1 MIFPQEY
8 QSRLASVQALMV
20 REGLDALIIGASAQ
34 IDQRGS
40 LRWLMDY
47 YLSVYEECI
56 IICPEGVPVYFAHDS
71 LAAFHAGNGP
81 LPLETRVIPPH
92 LYATDPAVPAADYLR
107 SIQAKSIGVAGTAGL
122 SARFILSLTRQ
133 IGHAVRDVSM
143 ELARLRMIK
152 SPAEIELSRAAV
164 RLNEEAMWAYLKEVR
179 PGALESDALAKGY
192 AFAIGRGAE
201 DQYWMSGSGNPAVV
215 SHAVLSLGRTYRWKD
230 EDNSVIVIEVSD
242 TGGHYG
248 EIWQPLKLGAR
259 DLELEEAL
267 AAVVRSIQ
275 AAAEMIRSGNTVGQ
289 VAAAAEASL
298 VKDGWAVPRNAQ
310 EPAAPIGH
318 GQGLDAWEI
327 PSISKDNTELIVPG
341 MRFNLHP
348 VVTKKNGQRVSY
360 CDCYISTDGA
370 AERLST
376 LPYDVIYI

>member
-1 MIFPQEY
+1 
-8 QSRLASVQALMV
+8 
-20 REGLDALIIGASAQ
+20 
-34 IDQRGS
+34 
-40 LRWLMDY
+40 
-47 YLSVYEECI
+47 
-56 IICPEGVPVYFAHDS
+56 
-71 LAAFHAGNGP
+71 
-81 LPLETRVIPPH
+81 
-92 LYATDPAVPAADYLR
+92 
-107 SIQAKSIGVAGTAGL
+107 
-122 SARFILSLTRQ
+122 
-133 IGHAVRDVSM
+133 M

-289 VAAAAEASL
+289 RPKQAWSKTVGPFLETLRSL
-298 VKDGWAVPRNAQ
+298 PRLLVTVRAWMLGKYRLFLRIIRNLLYRAC
-310 EPAAPIGH
+310 
-318 GQGLDAWEI
+318 GLISI
-327 PSISKDNTELIVPG
+327 PSL
-341 MRFNLHP
+341 
-348 VVTKKNGQRVSY
+348 QRR
-360 CDCYISTDGA
+360 TG
-370 AERLST
+370 RG
-376 LPYDVIYI
+376 

>member
-1 MIFPQEY
+1 
-8 QSRLASVQALMV
+8 
-20 REGLDALIIGASAQ
+20 
-34 IDQRGS
+34 
-40 LRWLMDY
+40 
-47 YLSVYEECI
+47 
-56 IICPEGVPVYFAHDS
+56 
-71 LAAFHAGNGP
+71 
-81 LPLETRVIPPH
+81 
-92 LYATDPAVPAADYLR
+92 
-107 SIQAKSIGVAGTAGL
+107 
-122 SARFILSLTRQ
+122 
-133 IGHAVRDVSM
+133 
-143 ELARLRMIK
+143 
-152 SPAEIELSRAAV
+152 
-164 RLNEEAMWAYLKEVR
+164 
-179 PGALESDALAKGY
+179 
-192 AFAIGRGAE
+192 
-201 DQYWMSGSGNPAVV
+201 MSGSGNPAVV

-275 AAAEMIRSGNTVGQ
+275 AAAEMIHSGNTVGQ

-298 VKDGWAVPRNAQ
+298 VKDGWAVPRNAR